1 MVVFSEFPGMG
12 SLWHCFTHMT
22 GRGLRYPEAP
32 QPCDPGSKI
41 EPAELVHSFSHNFAN
56 PPAGGQM
63 WTGISHETIGNTL
76 NQCKSYGMVFGFSM
90 TFRLILLIF
99 QVVISNNHPQ
109 YGNGWDKSFTLWEQ
123 LLDCKPC
130 HYCTKWF
137 NPFPHRKE
145 QSFPAWKLPNN
156 LMLKMTAMWVCRK
169 TSTHPIRS
177 SALKHVF
184 PTCSL
189 LKLLFWGIPCF

>member
-130 HYCTKWF
+130 HSGSGIIPSYVAPNDLIPSHIEKNSHFQPGSCQTTWCSKW
-137 NPFPHRKE
+137 
-145 QSFPAWKLPNN
+145 LPCGFVGKQVRTRFDPV
-156 LMLKMTAMWVCRK
+156 L
-169 TSTHPIRS
+169 
-177 SALKHVF
+177 
-184 PTCSL
+184 
-189 LKLLFWGIPCF
+189 